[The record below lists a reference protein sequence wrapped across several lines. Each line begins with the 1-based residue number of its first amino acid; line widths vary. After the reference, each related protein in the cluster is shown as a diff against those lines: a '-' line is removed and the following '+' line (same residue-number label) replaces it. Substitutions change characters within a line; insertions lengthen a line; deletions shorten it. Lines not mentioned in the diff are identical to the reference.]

1 MYVISDSFASPP
13 SEMGRTN
20 VEVEE
25 TEATYANA
33 GTNTGHAG
41 LGDNS
46 KMRRS

>member
-1 MYVISDSFASPP
+1 
-13 SEMGRTN
+13 MGRTN
-20 VEVEE
+20 VAAEE

-46 KMRRS
+46 KMDSTPDLRYRSFQ